1 MTAHLERA
9 PLLHGAGRYV
19 ADVQLDGTL
28 TAVIVRSPEAHG
40 HLLGVDPEAAR
51 AVPGV
56 RAVLT
61 AADLDEVP
69 VIPLRSWPR
78 PGMDRRLQPALAR
91 DRVRYVG
98 EPVAVVVADDG
109 YVAEDA
115 AELVR
120 VRIDPLP
127 AVTDVAQEPPAVLFE
142 DDANNVGC
150 CWEAES
156 GDVEA
161 AFAEAAVVV
170 RETFRTGRLT
180 GIPIETRG
188 VLAAWDGEGVDVW
201 GPAKFLDFTRRTLAG
216 WFALDPEAVRLRS
229 VDVGGSFGVRG
240 ELYPED
246 FLVPWAARATGRPV
260 RWIED
265 RREHFLSINHSREQ
279 LTDFELAV
287 AADGELL
294 AFRAHAWLDLGAY
307 TRPLGSRMVLLAI
320 EELPAAY
327 RWRAFAVRSEG
338 IMTTKTP
345 VGTVRGPAALEATFA
360 RERAI
365 DMAAARLR
373 LDPLELRQRNLI
385 LPVAMPFTRHF
396 GNDIHD
402 EVYDSGDYPAH
413 FDHFAREIDLDG
425 MRAACERRRAAG
437 ELVGVGVATFV
448 AHSGLGERES
458 ARVAL
463 DEHGRFSVT
472 SAASDVGQGLNAM
485 VRQVVAEAL
494 QVPVDSVQVHTG
506 STVDAPRSAGTYASR
521 TTIFVGGA
529 VANACAQLVTLARE
543 RLAEARGVAATNV
556 ELVAGGLRVDAEVTS
571 WERVAPLS
579 SVGEHVMSAPTYGF
593 GCHAAQVALDPDTLE
608 PRVERLAVG
617 YDCGHVI
624 DLQGVTGQLSGA
636 AVQGLGATLLEAL
649 RYDADG
655 QLLTTSFMDYLVPT
669 LAEAP
674 DVQVVTFESPA
685 PGNPLGAK
693 GAGEAGVIGVAAA
706 VANAVGEAL
715 GAPADGL
722 TTLPLSGDA
731 IFAARQGSASGESLV
746 DQIDDAAG
754 SDLAPWL
761 LD

>member
-9 PLLHGAGRYV
+9 TLLRGAGRYV
-19 ADVQLDGTL
+19 ADVKLDGAL

-40 HLLGVDPEAAR
+40 RLLGVDGAAAR

-56 RAVLT
+56 HAVLT

-69 VIPLRSWPR
+69 AIPLRSWPR
-78 PGMDRRLQPALAR
+78 PGMERRLQPVIAR

-120 VRIDPLP
+120 VAIDPLP
-127 AVTDVAQEPPAVLFE
+127 AVTDVAADPPALLHE
-142 DDANNVGC
+142 GDADNIAC
-150 CWEAES
+150 RWEAES

-170 RETFRTGRLT
+170 RDRFRTGRHT
-180 GIPIETRG
+180 GVPIETRG
-188 VLAAWDGEGVDVW
+188 LLAAWDGDAVDVW
-201 GPAKFLDFTRRTLAG
+201 GPTKFLEFTRRTLAG
-216 WFALDPEAVRLRS
+216 WFSLEPDAVRLRT
-229 VDVGGSFGVRG
+229 VNVGGSFGVRG

-265 RREHFLSINHSREQ
+265 RREHFLGINHSREQ

-294 AFRAHAWLDLGAY
+294 AFRAHARLDLGAY
-307 TRPLGSRMVLLAI
+307 TRPLGSRMVLLAV

-338 IMTTKTP
+338 IITTKTP
-345 VGTVRGPAALEATFA
+345 VGTVRGPAALEATFV

-365 DMAAARLR
+365 DMAAARLE
-373 LDPLELRQRNLI
+373 LDPIELRRRNLI
-385 LPVAMPFTRHF
+385 LPTAMPFTRRF

-413 FDHFAREIDLDG
+413 LERFAQEIDLAG
-425 MRAACERRRAAG
+425 MRGDAERRRAAG

-448 AHSGLGERES
+448 AHSGLGEREA
-458 ARVAL
+458 ARVSL
-463 DEHGRFSVT
+463 DDHGGFTVL
-472 SAASDVGQGLNAM
+472 SAAGDVGQGLNAM
-485 VRQVVAEAL
+485 IRRVVTESLLVPAESVRV
-494 QVPVDSVQVHTG
+494 SSG

-529 VANACAQLVTLARE
+529 VADACSRLAELARE
-543 RLAEARGVAATNV
+543 RVAEARGAAVEDV
-556 ELVAGGLRVDAEVTS
+556 ELVPGGLGVDDVIVGWADVGALT
-571 WERVAPLS
+571 
-579 SVGEHVMSAPTYGF
+579 SVGEHVMAAATYGF

-617 YDCGHVI
+617 YDCGRVV
-624 DLQGVTGQLSGA
+624 DPAGVRGQLAGG
-636 AVQGLGATLLEAL
+636 AVQGLGGTLLEAL

-669 LAEAP
+669 MAEAP
-674 DVQVVTFESPA
+674 DVEVVTFESPA

-706 VANAVGEAL
+706 IANAVGEAL
-715 GAPADGL
+715 GTPEEGL
-722 TTLPLSGDA
+722 TELPLGGDA
-731 IFAARQGSASGESLV
+731 VFAALSGAGASTRPSGR
-746 DQIDDAAG
+746 
-754 SDLAPWL
+754 
-761 LD
+761 